1 MRVYLSSDGNPLDD
15 ATVWITRLDDTW
27 EYDSQKMIELKK
39 QDDRRWECDYS
50 NITSVCVHMNS
61 DDDVTVRLEVE

>member
-1 MRVYLSSDGNPLDD
+1 MQQFGLRDWTTLGSM
-15 ATVWITRLDDTW
+15 I
-27 EYDSQKMIELKK
+27 SQKMIELKK